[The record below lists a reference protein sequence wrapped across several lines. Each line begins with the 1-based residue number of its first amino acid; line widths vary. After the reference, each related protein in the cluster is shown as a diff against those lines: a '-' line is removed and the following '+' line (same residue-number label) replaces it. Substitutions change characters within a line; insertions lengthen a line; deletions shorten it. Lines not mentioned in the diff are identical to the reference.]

1 MSQIHSRLSSPRATA
16 PTIPYDISSLDPLP
30 IEIQNDVYDK
40 LLADPDLTFTL
51 ASLSKSHYTTL
62 IPRLYERVEV
72 TDRVVQ
78 RGLFEG
84 LLTGAD
90 HLEAPGEG
98 RLPTKR
104 DLLESCK
111 SLVVASLPAFD
122 ATTDAIKAWKA
133 LVAERRET
141 GTVPDEL
148 DGIFNGVTH
157 LAWGP
162 DLIDAM
168 CLDDTEMDENGV
180 NLGERYQR
188 RCLSFKNVC
197 NVCLRLPYPLSEAP
211 YGGMMTMIPNYIDFG
226 GDVDK
231 DKEFIR
237 YHNCKSDPD
246 MGSVS
251 YPMGGSK
258 ACVDLMPAEFEEG
271 IKPLMSQARDI
282 ISYCAWD
289 MQQWTNFDSDVHDAE
304 EACARNPMDIIFTN
318 IGTTISPDGTVAHL
332 PPALKQAALEK
343 LQSIVRNAVRAKL
356 LASEPSK
363 VWAADRIHLRGHVA
377 CEFCPEVSH

>member
-1 MSQIHSRLSSPRATA
+1 MSQIHSKLSSPRATA

-30 IEIQNDVYDK
+30 IEIHNAVYAK
-40 LLADPDLTFTL
+40 LLADPDPNLTITL

-72 TDRVVQ
+72 TDQVVA

-84 LLTGAD
+84 LLAGAE

-104 DLLESCK
+104 DLLENCK

-141 GTVPDEL
+141 GTVPEEL

-180 NLGERYQR
+180 NLGARHFR
-188 RCLSFKNVC
+188 RCLLFKNVN
-197 NVCLRLPYPLSEAP
+197 NVCLRLPYPLPKAARD
-211 YGGMMTMIPNYIDFG
+211 MMMSVIPNYVQFG
-226 GDVDK
+226 Q
-231 DKEFIR
+231 EAANNFIR
-237 YHNCKSDPD
+237 YHNCKSDPH
-246 MGSVS
+246 MRSVE
-251 YPMGGSK
+251 YPISGKK

-271 IKPLMSQARDI
+271 LKPLRDQTLEI
-282 ISYCAWD
+282 ISYCAVD
-289 MQQWTNFDSDVHDAE
+289 MKDWTNIDSDDHE
-304 EACARNPMDIIFTN
+304 PWARNPMDIVFTN
-318 IGTTISPDGTVAHL
+318 IGTTISPDGTLAHL
-332 PPALKQAALEK
+332 PPAFKQTVLEK
-343 LQSIVRNAVRAKL
+343 LQGHVRQEVRAKL
-356 LASEPSK
+356 LASAPGQ
-363 VWAADRIHLRGHVA
+363 VWAADRIHLRGYEE
-377 CEFCPEVSH
+377 CEFCPEVSSH